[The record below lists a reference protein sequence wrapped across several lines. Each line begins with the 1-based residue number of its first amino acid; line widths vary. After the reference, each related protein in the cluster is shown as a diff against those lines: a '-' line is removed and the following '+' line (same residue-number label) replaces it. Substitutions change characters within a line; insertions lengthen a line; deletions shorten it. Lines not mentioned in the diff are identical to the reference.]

1 MKTSDFERIQVD
13 SNVQDEFFKTFVN
26 SGKNPLKIL
35 MGIYKGNY
43 RILLKAAF
51 LFLIQCSPTI
61 VLPIITANIIN
72 IATYTDRYTM
82 QDLWWN
88 VAVMVIL
95 IVQNVPSTYFCTLN
109 RSIANRRV
117 EFALRSS
124 MARKLQQLSI
134 TFHKEMKSGK
144 IQSKVMR
151 DVENIEGLTSN
162 LFTNGIHIIF
172 SLVSAIAVTLTK
184 SPIVFCFFLISVPMA
199 ILITRGFSSK
209 LRRSNRE
216 HRHEVENA
224 SAQVMEMVEMIPVT
238 KAHGLENTALRKIN
252 TSLSRMAGTALHLD
266 RVNALFGSASW
277 VAFELFQFV
286 ALVFNGILAYRKVI
300 PVGDIALYQAY
311 FSTIVSSVSAIIN
324 LLPAITRGFES
335 VRSVGEIMWA
345 MDIEDNK
352 NKKDLPNLA
361 GTYEFKNVC
370 FHYPDDKTPVL
381 KGLNLTVKKG
391 ETIAL
396 VGESGSGKST
406 VLNMLIGFYR
416 PTSGKLLVDG
426 KDITGINL
434 HSYRSHIATVPQSSV
449 LFSGTIRD
457 NITYGLE
464 HYTEEQVQEAIRIA
478 NLQDMIA
485 TLPNGLDTPVGEHGG
500 KLSGGQRQRI
510 AIARAVIRNSSVII
524 FDEATSALDT
534 VSEKLIQD
542 SLDKLSKDR
551 TTFIV
556 AHRLSTIRNADKIA
570 VIKDGVC
577 VEYGTWEELRALKGE
592 FYTFRKLQT

>member
-1 MKTSDFERIQVD
+1 MNTSDFERVQVGSD
-13 SNVQDEFFKTFVN
+13 VQENFFKTFVS
-26 SGKNPLKIL
+26 SGKSPAKIL
-35 MGIYKGNY
+35 LGIYKGNY
-43 RILLKAAF
+43 LILLKAAI
-51 LFLIQCSPTI
+51 LFIIQYSPMI

-72 IATYTDRYTM
+72 IATYTDKYTL

-88 VAVMVIL
+88 VAVMVVL
-95 IVQNVPSTYFCTLN
+95 IAQNVPSTYFCTLN

-151 DVENIEGLTSN
+151 DVENIEGLTTN
-162 LFTNGIHIIF
+162 LFTNGISIIF
-172 SLVSAIAVTLTK
+172 SLVSAIGVTLSK
-184 SPIVFCFFLISVPMA
+184 SPIVFCFFLVSVPIA
-199 ILITRGFSSK
+199 VLITRGFSSK
-209 LRRSNRE
+209 LRRSNQE
-216 HRHEVENA
+216 HRHQVENA

-238 KAHGLENTALRKIN
+238 KAHALENTALQKIN
-252 TSLSRMAGTALHLD
+252 SSLSRMAGTALHLD
-266 RVNALFGSASW
+266 RVNALFGSTSW
-277 VAFELFQFV
+277 VAFQLCQFV
-286 ALVFNGILAYRKVI
+286 ALVFTGVLAYRRTI
-300 PVGDIALYQAY
+300 PVGDIALYQSY

-345 MDIEDNK
+345 MDVEDDK
-352 NKKDLPNLA
+352 NKQDLSDLQ
-361 GTYEFKNVC
+361 GTFEFKDVC
-370 FHYPDDKTPVL
+370 FHYPDDTMPVL
-381 KGLNLTVKKG
+381 RGLNLTVKKG

-416 PTSGKLLVDG
+416 PTSGTLLVDG
-426 KDITGINL
+426 KDITDINL

-449 LFSGTIRD
+449 LFSGSIRD
-457 NITYGLE
+457 NITFGLE
-464 HYTEEQVQEAIRIA
+464 HCTEEQVQEAIRIA

-485 TLPNGLDTPVGEHGG
+485 NLPNGLDTSVGEHGD

-542 SLDKLSKDR
+542 SLDKLSVDR

-577 VEYGTWEELRALKGE
+577 AEYGTWEELMELKGE
-592 FYTFRKLQT
+592 FYTFRNLQT